1 MYRGILKGKADFGA
15 TIYGSKSIIQ
25 VAESPNYKLLCE
37 EIGQF
42 FRTGVAPVSEA
53 ETIEMFTF
61 MEAADESIRQGGKAV
76 PLAGVLEKART
87 EAATMLP

>member
-61 MEAADESIRQGGKAV
+61 MEAADESKRQNGAAVTLESVMKKAST
-76 PLAGVLEKART
+76 K
-87 EAATMLP
+87 